1 MAQSSRVILRMSF
14 EEEDYPS
21 KLKAVQES
29 RGDITKASVEGIVET
44 ESTADSCEVYRGSD
58 DGFQCESCYHRPSH
72 WTYEVEPIVMM
83 HKKHDLIGRP
93 EGLSFAPCKC
103 SNKPRVENYG
113 DEDKSLEGNR
123 PGVSVPLET
132 WLQEGEHI
140 GPNVIVFK
148 GLETVSGRAEL
159 GIDSLSLSSNEPEAV
174 VETDETLLDGNTVST
189 GTLGIKN
196 KLRIQSHL
204 SNENEEIPID
214 LEEEF
219 CGTTANFIFLA
230 NLSARFACPFAKLDP
245 AAYRTCMIVNHR
257 DVSGIRDHLE
267 KRHGLQNLPRFD
279 YKVDPSTYWGE
290 LFTSVLSHDKEQCI
304 EPQHHSPYFDF
315 STLLQDAS
323 DLRRMKR
330 NGVTIDKRDGAPLP
344 SEDDKNSL
352 LWISADQKLD
362 LHSRYSTN
370 NSEDLSALMVLD
382 YLSAVLISHEAAK
395 RWLVTESQH
404 LTSYTQYGTNTG
416 TRSGA
421 KEHHNKDPPASNS
434 CSSGAGVSSKKSR
447 QKRSEKKKQYR
458 LLRYAGDKG
467 SEDEDD
473 EKAPEKRKP
482 QSGTYRSLKKSWR
495 CPYSIIRC
503 ENHKKCWLDRRGE
516 IMRQDVAGI
525 REHLTRAHFK
535 NNLPEDL
542 TAKRAPTWQD
552 LFKGCLQESCHK
564 NWSSPGF
571 HATWYRY
578 IDECTIPPNK
588 AKCNISSDQAKC
600 YTPQQAYALI
610 AAGLAHIDDPE
621 IFSCPGVGGLE
632 TTTYLKDDNFE
643 PEALFAG
650 NFDKEFGAQSNFSQV
665 EASVS
670 LGELEPALNT
680 HTHADSQ
687 DSIPRYGMGQQ
698 AEYSLLEEYWSTPQ
712 KIGPQEYSMIPTQA
726 ADAVKAE
733 ADTINPQPMGI
744 SAIPEGSVER
754 SQVTQSQN
762 STVLSPPRLGK
773 RPANTSHK
781 ANSNDDNLRN
791 EILAPQTGDLE
802 MFIKVRRRLA
812 LDTEGALAERIMNF
826 RSLEELRSGFVGR
839 MRKQFHGSSFDWAH
853 PRWQLQGLKTG
864 ARVSCIQDLEKELT
878 RGNNMFYL
886 VDHDQANAKET
897 STPGSQREAPTATST
912 STVRVCRT
920 FSSSLRHGVD
930 VGIPES

>member
-21 KLKAVQES
+21 NLKAVQES
-29 RGDITKASVEGIVET
+29 RGDITKASVESIVET

-103 SNKPRVENYG
+103 SNKPRVGNYG

-132 WLQEGEHI
+132 WLQEKEHV
-140 GPNVIVFK
+140 GPNVIFK
-148 GLETVSGRAEL
+148 GLETVSGGAEL
-159 GIDSLSLSSNEPEAV
+159 GLDSLSLSSNEPEAV
-174 VETDETLLDGNTVST
+174 VDADEALLDGNTVST

-204 SNENEEIPID
+204 PNENEEIPID

-230 NLSARFACPFAKLDP
+230 NLSARFACPFAKLDL
-245 AAYRTCMIVNHR
+245 AAYRTCMIVNR
-257 DVSGIRDHLE
+257 GDVSGIRDHLE

-279 YKVDPSTYWGE
+279 YKVDPSTYWEG
-290 LFTSVLSHDKEQCI
+290 LFTSVLSHDQEQYI

-323 DLRRMKR
+323 DLRRTKR
-330 NGVTIDKRDGAPLP
+330 NGVTIDKRDCAPLP
-344 SEDDKNSL
+344 SEDKNGL

-362 LHSRYSTN
+362 LHSRYSAN
-370 NSEDLSALMVLD
+370 NSDDLSALVVLD
-382 YLSAVLISHEAAK
+382 YLSAVLISDEAAK
-395 RWLVTESQH
+395 RWLATESQH
-404 LTSYTQYGTNTG
+404 LASYTQYGINTG

-421 KEHHNKDPPASNS
+421 KEQHNKGPPASNS
-434 CSSGAGVSSKKSR
+434 CSSGAAVSSKKSR

-458 LLRYAGDKG
+458 LLRYVGDRG
-467 SEDEDD
+467 SGDEDD

-482 QSGTYRSLKKSWR
+482 QSGTSRYLKKLWR

-525 REHLTRAHFK
+525 REHLTRAHFQ
-535 NNLPEDL
+535 NNLPKDL
-542 TAKRAPTWQD
+542 TADFAPTWKD
-552 LFKGCLQESCHK
+552 LFEGCLKESCHE
-564 NWSSPGF
+564 NWSSLGF

-578 IDECTIPPNK
+578 IDECTVPSNK
-588 AKCNISSDQAKC
+588 AKRNISSDQAKC
-600 YTPQQAYALI
+600 YTPQQASALI

-621 IFSCPGVGGLE
+621 IFKCPGAGGLE
-632 TTTYLKDDNFE
+632 NATYLKDDNFE
-643 PEALFAG
+643 PEALFVG
-650 NFDKEFGAQSNFSQV
+650 NFDEEVGARNNFSQV
-665 EASVS
+665 EESVS
-670 LGELEPALNT
+670 FGELEPVLNT
-680 HTHADSQ
+680 HTLADSQ
-687 DSIPRYGMGQQ
+687 DSVPRYDIGQQ
-698 AEYSLLEEYWSTPQ
+698 PGYSLLEENWSIPQ
-712 KIGPQEYSMIPTQA
+712 KIGPQEHSMIPTQA
-726 ADAVKAE
+726 ADAVKTE
-733 ADTINPQPMGI
+733 ADTINPQPVGI
-744 SAIPEGSVER
+744 SAILEGAVEQSR
-754 SQVTQSQN
+754 VTQSQN

-773 RPANTSHK
+773 RPANTPHK

-802 MFIKVRRRLA
+802 MVIKVRHRPA
-812 LDTEGALAERIMNF
+812 VDTEGALAVRTMKF

-864 ARVSCIQDLEKELT
+864 ARVSCIQDLEEELT
-878 RGNNMFYL
+878 RGNNMYYL
-886 VDHDQANAKET
+886 VDYDQANAKET
-897 STPGSQREAPTATST
+897 RTSGSSREAPIATST
-912 STVRVCRT
+912 SMVRVCRT
-920 FSSSLRHGVD
+920 SRQSPRHGVD